1 MTETVFTAS
10 RVFVDGTF
18 RSGQFLHVRD
28 GRITAVAEVPPPSVE
43 LVEFGEAA
51 LFPGAV
57 NTHTHSH
64 LASLRGSVDELAFPD
79 WLRAVYEAVP
89 RLDVDDVYRSAA
101 LTYGEALLSG
111 TTTTADFFYL
121 NAHGNERIESAIR
134 AATDL
139 GIRLVMGR
147 TFLDAEWGGPAT
159 RETVD
164 VAVERYRDLR
174 EAFANHPLVEICP
187 APHSPYGASRAMIEA
202 AHALASEYSSR
213 WYMHLGESEAAA
225 DGVGGVRAARLL
237 EDWGVLTNRLVAVH
251 VVWLSDDE
259 LDRLG
264 AVGGLVSYNPVSNLF
279 FGERVIDLEGYQRR
293 GITLA
298 LGTDSGAS
306 NNSQNMF
313 ADLRVAALS
322 QRLRAR
328 DPAVVSVTEMLALCT
343 SQGGEVTGLPVGRL
357 EAGCF
362 ADFLVLD
369 ANDLSLQP
377 IDRLESHLVYSF
389 TPHAIKGVY
398 VGGNRV
404 VWDGQLIN
412 LDVADVIGGI
422 NQLAR
427 RP

>member
-1 MTETVFTAS
+1 MTDTVFAAS
-10 RVFVDGTF
+10 RMFVDGTF
-18 RSGQFLHVRD
+18 RSGLFLRVRD
-28 GRITAVAEVPPPSVE
+28 GSIVGLLDEPPPEIE
-43 LVEFGEAA
+43 LVDFGDAA

-89 RLDVDDVYRSAA
+89 RIDVDDAYRSAA

-121 NAHGNERIESAIR
+121 NANGNERIESAIR
-134 AATDL
+134 AAGDV

-147 TFLDAEWGGPAT
+147 AFLDAEWGGDAT
-159 RETVD
+159 RESVP
-164 VAVERYRDLR
+164 VAVERYRELR
-174 EAFANHPLVEICP
+174 QAFADDPLVEICP
-187 APHSPYGASRAMIEA
+187 APHSPYGASRGMIEA
-202 AHALASEYSSR
+202 ADALASEYGSR

-225 DGVGGVRAARLL
+225 DGVGGVRATRLL
-237 EDWGVLTNRLVAVH
+237 EEWGVLTDRLVAVH
-251 VVWLSDDE
+251 VVWLTDDE

-264 AVGGLVSYNPVSNLF
+264 AVGGLVSYNPASNLF
-279 FGERVIDLEGYQRR
+279 FGERVIDLKGYERR
-293 GITLA
+293 GITVA
-298 LGTDSGAS
+298 LGTDSCAS

-313 ADLRVAALS
+313 ADLRLAALS

-328 DPAVVSVTEMLALCT
+328 DPAVVSVKEMLALCT
-343 SQGGEVTGLPVGRL
+343 SQGGEVTGLPVGKL
-357 EAGCF
+357 EVGYF

-369 ANDLSLQP
+369 ESNPSLQP

-389 TPHAIKGVY
+389 APRSIKGVY
-398 VGGNRV
+398 VGGDRV
-404 VWDGQLIN
+404 VWDGQLVK
-412 LDVADVIGGI
+412 LDVAEVISGI

-427 RP
+427 RL